1 MNKWL
6 KSPVWGQLEHMEPRD
21 AMERVIASMVV
32 LTGLL
37 VTLLILIAIP
47 GSGSSAFAI
56 GLGIISVML
65 ALRSLAIGNMSD
77 A

>member
-21 AMERVIASMVV
+21 ALERVMASMIILV
-32 LTGLL
+32 GLL
-37 VTLLILIAIP
+37 VTLLILIVLP
-47 GSGSSAFAI
+47 GSGGSAFAI
-56 GLGIISVML
+56 GFGIISIML
-65 ALRSLAIGNMSD
+65 AIRSLAIGNMPD